1 MTCHTAPMGRLR
13 SWLRSLLG
21 GNRTG
26 RDRRF
31 ALLEREIQ
39 AINKFPDQNPNPVM
53 RLDRDGHLLYANRAS
68 QAVIDG
74 LGVRVGDALDADRW
88 DELEVAAG
96 APSRPTIE
104 LESGGRTFALLPV
117 DVPELG
123 VINLYGTDITAA
135 KALDKFPDRNPNPVL
150 RVARDGR
157 LIYANPASGPI
168 CRALG
173 AVVGGPLPAGFAER
187 VLAAAES
194 TSSEVI
200 EIRSEDRIF
209 ELLIV
214 SVYEFD
220 AINVYGTDVT
230 AAREVERANAD
241 NVRLLLNILPASIA
255 DRLRSG
261 EVVIAD
267 RFDETTV
274 LFADVVGFT
283 QLSLELSPAEIVETL
298 NAVFSAFDRLAE
310 QHGLEKIKTIGD
322 AYMVV
327 GGLTD
332 DGLAEPGHGA
342 AGNHVQRVAEMG
354 LEMLAEAARLSHSAA
369 RPMQF
374 RIGMHTGPAVAG
386 VIGIKKFIYDVWG
399 DTVNTASRMESHG
412 VPGRVQVTE
421 ATYLRLRDAFAFE
434 ARGLIDVKGKGPI
447 PAYLLV
453 GALEPES
460 EGGVGPHED
469 PVEADGHRQPADS
482 PSV

>member
-1 MTCHTAPMGRLR
+1 MGRLR
-13 SWLRSLLG
+13 SWLRTLLG
-21 GNRTG
+21 GDRTG
-26 RDRRF
+26 HDQRF

-53 RLDRDGHLLYANRAS
+53 RFDRDGHLLYANRAS
-68 QAVIDG
+68 DAVIEA
-74 LGVRVGDALDADRW
+74 LGVSVGETLAGHRW
-88 DELEVAAG
+88 AELEASAA
-96 APSRPTIE
+96 ASSRSTIE

-117 DVPELG
+117 DVPELD
-123 VINLYGTDITAA
+123 VINLYATDITAA

-157 LIYANPASGPI
+157 LIYANPASAPI

-173 AVVGGPLPAGFAER
+173 ATVGGPLPAEFAER
-187 VLAAAES
+187 VLAAAETAS
-194 TSSEVI
+194 GETI
-200 EIRSEDRIF
+200 EIRTEDRIF
-209 ELLIV
+209 ELLVV

-230 AAREVERANAD
+230 AAREVERANAE
-241 NVRLLLNILPASIA
+241 NERLLLNILPASIA
-255 DRLRSG
+255 DRLRRG

-267 RFDETTV
+267 RFDEMTV

-310 QHGLEKIKTIGD
+310 RHGLEKIKTIGD

-332 DGLAEPGHGA
+332 DGPAEHGHGA
-342 AGNHVQRVAEMG
+342 TGDHARRVAEMG
-354 LEMLAEAARLSHSAA
+354 LEMLAEAARLSETAA
-369 RPMQF
+369 RPLEF
-374 RIGMHTGPAVAG
+374 RLGMHTGPAVAG

-434 ARGLIDVKGKGPI
+434 PRGLIDVKGKGPL
-447 PAYLLV
+447 ATYLLV
-453 GALEPES
+453 GALEVES
-460 EGGVGPHED
+460 
-469 PVEADGHRQPADS
+469 DGHANRPAARATGAPGS
-482 PSV
+482 

>member
-1 MTCHTAPMGRLR
+1 MGRLR

-26 RDRRF
+26 HDRRF

-53 RLDRDGHLLYANRAS
+53 RLDRDGHLLYANQAS
-68 QAVIDG
+68 RAVIEA
-74 LGVRVGDALDADRW
+74 LGVRVGDTLAADRW
-88 DELEVAAG
+88 AELQDAAVASG
-96 APSRPTIE
+96 RPIIE
-104 LESGGRTFALLPV
+104 LASGGLTFALLPV

-150 RVARDGR
+150 RVAQDGR
-157 LIYANPASGPI
+157 LIYANPASAPI

-173 AVVGGPLPAGFAER
+173 ASVGGLLPPAFAER
-187 VLAAAES
+187 VLAAADTASGE
-194 TSSEVI
+194 TI

-220 AINVYGTDVT
+220 AINLYGTDVT
-230 AAREVERANAD
+230 AAREVERANAE
-241 NVRLLLNILPASIA
+241 NERLLLNILPASIA
-255 DRLRSG
+255 DRLRRG

-267 RFDETTV
+267 RFDEMTV

-283 QLSLELSPAEIVETL
+283 QLSLELSPVEIVETL

-310 QHGLEKIKTIGD
+310 RHGLEKIKTIGD

-332 DGLAEPGHGA
+332 DGSR
-342 AGNHVQRVAEMG
+342 AGSRCPERMVAEMG
-354 LEMLAEAARLSHSAA
+354 LEMLRSRRRAARRDSPAA
-369 RPMQF
+369 R
-374 RIGMHTGPAVAG
+374 
-386 VIGIKKFIYDVWG
+386 
-399 DTVNTASRMESHG
+399 
-412 VPGRVQVTE
+412 VPGRDARRPGGRGRHRHQEVHLRRVGRHGQHRQPDGVARRARTGPGHRGDVPP
-421 ATYLRLRDAFAFE
+421 AARRLRLRA
-434 ARGLIDVKGKGPI
+434 ARAHRRQGQGPD
-447 PAYLLV
+447 PDLPVDRGPTPEQTKLL
-453 GALEPES
+453 P
-460 EGGVGPHED
+460 D
-469 PVEADGHRQPADS
+469 PG
-482 PSV
+482 

>member
-1 MTCHTAPMGRLR
+1 MGRLR

-26 RDRRF
+26 HDRRF

-88 DELEVAAG
+88 DEFEAAAG
-96 APSRPTIE
+96 APSPPTIE

-173 AVVGGPLPAGFAER
+173 AVVGGALPAGFAER

-230 AAREVERANAD
+230 AAREVERANAE
-241 NVRLLLNILPASIA
+241 NERLLLNILPASIA

-261 EVVIAD
+261 EWSIAD
-267 RFDETTV
+267 RFDEMTV

-283 QLSLELSPAEIVETL
+283 QLSQELSPAEIVETL

-310 QHGLEKIKTIGD
+310 RHRPREDQDHRRRLHGRRRADRRRSRSRRARWSRPWVAGWASRAGRGHLGD
-322 AYMVV
+322 
-327 GGLTD
+327 
-332 DGLAEPGHGA
+332 
-342 AGNHVQRVAEMG
+342 
-354 LEMLAEAARLSHSAA
+354 
-369 RPMQF
+369 F
-374 RIGMHTGPAVAG
+374 RALPLQIRDRHAPGPAVAG

-412 VPGRVQVTE
+412 VPGRIQVTE
-421 ATYLRLRDAFAFE
+421 ATYLRLRDVFAFE
-434 ARGLIDVKGKGPI
+434 PRGLIDVKGKGPI
-447 PAYLLV
+447 PTYLLV

-460 EGGVGPHED
+460 EAGMGPHGE
-469 PVEADGHRQPADS
+469 PNEANGRRQPADS
-482 PSV
+482 PSG

>member
-1 MTCHTAPMGRLR
+1 MARLW
-13 SWLRSLLG
+13 SSLRTLLRG
-21 GNRTG
+21 DRTG
-26 RDRRF
+26 HDQQF
-31 ALLEREIQ
+31 ALLEREIE

-68 QAVIDG
+68 QAVIEG
-74 LGVRVGDALDADRW
+74 LGVRVGEALDADRW
-88 DELEVAAG
+88 VALEAAAR

-117 DVPELG
+117 DVPELN

-150 RVARDGR
+150 RVAQDGR
-157 LIYANPASGPI
+157 LIYANPASAPI

-173 AVVGGPLPAGFAER
+173 AIVGGPLPTGFAGR
-187 VLAAAES
+187 VLAAAETAS
-194 TSSEVI
+194 GETI
-200 EIRSEDRIF
+200 ELHAEDRVF
-209 ELLIV
+209 ELLVV
-214 SVYEFD
+214 SVYEFG

-230 AAREVERANAD
+230 AAREVERAGAENE
-241 NVRLLLNILPASIA
+241 RLLLNILPASIA
-255 DRLRSG
+255 DRLRRG
-261 EVVIAD
+261 ELVIAD

-283 QLSLELSPAEIVETL
+283 QLSHELSPAQIVETL

-310 QHGLEKIKTIGD
+310 RHGLEKIKTIGD

-332 DGLAEPGHGA
+332 DGPAEPGHGA
-342 AGNHVQRVAEMG
+342 TGDHVRRVAEMG
-354 LEMLAEAARLSHSAA
+354 LEMLAEAARLSESAA

-399 DTVNTASRMESHG
+399 DTVNTASRMESQG

-421 ATYLRLRDAFAFE
+421 GTYQRLRDAFVFE
-434 ARGLIDVKGKGPI
+434 SRGLIDVKGKGPI
-447 PAYLLV
+447 PTYLLV
-453 GALEPES
+453 GAVEPHSAEHSGPLIES
-460 EGGVGPHED
+460 VDAED
-469 PVEADGHRQPADS
+469 RQPADS
-482 PSV
+482 PSG